1 MPSFDLYSFLKSLLL
16 STAEPLSVKTIQNL
30 ITLHHAEAVKE
41 EAGSPSYT
49 GLVPTLLTASQI
61 RNAVE
66 DLNQKLESTK
76 EVYRILEN
84 AEGFQLAIIPDYA
97 PWVRLLREEPKP
109 LKLSQAL
116 LETLT
121 IIAYKQPVSRSE
133 LEAIRGV
140 SVDSALQKLSQL
152 ELIYISGRAELP
164 GRPMQYATTK
174 KFLDLCGIRSLEEL
188 PQSDLLAQGRLDHYL
203 STHAQPPPPLDN
215 AAMGLASTATPL
227 DLPFESLEPSIRSK
241 TDLSASS

>member
-16 STAEPLSVKTIQNL
+16 STSEPLPVKTIQNL
-30 ITLHHAEAVKE
+30 ITLYHAEAVHE
-41 EAGSPSYT
+41 DEDSTAYT
-49 GLVPTLLTASQI
+49 HLVPNLLTASQI
-61 RNAVE
+61 RNALE
-66 DLNQKLESTK
+66 DLNQKLEQADD
-76 EVYRILEN
+76 VYRIVEN
-84 AEGFQLAIIPDYA
+84 AEGFQLVIIPAYA
-97 PWVRLLREEPKP
+97 HWVRLLRGDPKP

-121 IIAYKQPVSRSE
+121 IIAYKQPISRAE

-174 KFLDLCGIRSLEEL
+174 KFLDLCGLRSLEEL
-188 PQSDLLAQGRLDHYL
+188 PQSDLMAKSQLDAWLSAQN
-203 STHAQPPPPLDN
+203 TPPPLLDN
-215 AAMGLASTATPL
+215 AAMGLPSSATPL
-227 DLPFESLEPSIRSK
+227 DLPFEGLAPSPPV
-241 TDLSASS
+241 DSSTP